1 VRRACNRMVRI
12 EGGPVGHSARGPGG
26 SGGDGTESL
35 ENPGVV
41 SGNDTVDSLNVSVAA
56 GIVLHAMLT
65 SARASE

>member
-1 VRRACNRMVRI
+1 MRRTCNRMVRI
-12 EGGPVGHSARGPGG
+12 EGGPVGHSARGQGG
-26 SGGDGTESL
+26 SGGDGTEL

>member
-1 VRRACNRMVRI
+1 MRRACNRMVRI
-12 EGGPVGHSARGPGG
+12 EGGPVGHSARDQGA
-26 SGGDGTESL
+26 SGGDGTEPL
-35 ENPGVV
+35 EGGVV

>member
-1 VRRACNRMVRI
+1 
-12 EGGPVGHSARGPGG
+12 
-26 SGGDGTESL
+26 L

>member
-12 EGGPVGHSARGPGG
+12 EGGPVGHSARGQGG
-26 SGGDGTESL
+26 SGGDGTEPG
-35 ENPGVV
+35 EGGVV

>member
-1 VRRACNRMVRI
+1 MER
-12 EGGPVGHSARGPGG
+12 SL
-26 SGGDGTESL
+26 GDG
-35 ENPGVV
+35 GVV

>member
-1 VRRACNRMVRI
+1 MRRACNRMVRI
-12 EGGPVGHSARGPGG
+12 EGGPVGHSARSQGA
-26 SGGDGTESL
+26 SGGDGTEPL
-35 ENPGVV
+35 EGGVV

>member
-1 VRRACNRMVRI
+1 MRRACNRMVRI
-12 EGGPVGHSARGPGG
+12 EGGPVGHSARGQGG
-26 SGGDGTESL
+26 SGGDGSE
-35 ENPGVV
+35 PGDGGVV

>member
-1 VRRACNRMVRI
+1 MVRI
-12 EGGPVGHSARGPGG
+12 EGGPVGHSARGQGG
-26 SGGDGTESL
+26 RGGDGTEPL

-56 GIVLHAMLT
+56 GIVLHAMLM

>member
-1 VRRACNRMVRI
+1 M
-12 EGGPVGHSARGPGG
+12 
-26 SGGDGTESL
+26 

>member
-1 VRRACNRMVRI
+1 MRRACNRMVRI

-26 SGGDGTESL
+26 SGGDVTEPL
-35 ENPGVV
+35 EGGVV

>member
-1 VRRACNRMVRI
+1 MRRACNRMVRI
-12 EGGPVGHSARGPGG
+12 EGGPVGHSARGAGE
-26 SGGDGTESL
+26 SGGDGTEPL
-35 ENPGVV
+35 EGGVV

>member
-1 VRRACNRMVRI
+1 MRRACNRMVRI
-12 EGGPVGHSARGPGG
+12 EGGPVGHSARDPGG
-26 SGGDGTESL
+26 SGGDGTEPG
-35 ENPGVV
+35 EGGVV